1 MFLTTWRCALF
12 DLLNG
17 TQPFW
22 MESCRQQL
30 SAQNI
35 VFLAENWCGKDV
47 GVQKLSFANL
57 QIPKPSQAHLT
68 VFNQWF
74 LYFEQLN
81 IAATAMFFADFL
93 KRKPTNWMMLEI
105 SNHICWS
112 LNSVVSK
119 KQQAPSGCRRFF
131 QDFGINRF
139 EEEAFNKTN

>member
-1 MFLTTWRCALF
+1 MTVRSFWPAQWDTAFL
-12 DLLNG
+12 DG
-17 TQPFW
+17 
-22 MESCRQQL
+22 
-30 SAQNI
+30 
-35 VFLAENWCGKDV
+35 
-47 GVQKLSFANL
+47 KLSPTTFRAEHCL
-57 QIPKPSQAHLT
+57 SGWKLVWQRCGSTEVVKLI
-68 VFNQWF
+68 W
-74 LYFEQLN
+74 LYSINDYLIFDQLN